1 MQENNSSDTK
11 TIWTIVGIVLSIFFC
26 CLALAGGGM
35 YWLYEKSDNIISDI
49 EEKGNNI
56 INDIEENLDI
66 PDFPTAVP
74 TESIVVERTPIED
87 IPTDTLETLTT
98 TIVPENDPYELACRL
113 EGICDVPKTV
123 ESKSYEVGDKENFW
137 ILNSDTIEY
146 NQIEATLLYATPHS
160 YFWAEEGT
168 KADKDEV
175 KALMDTFEE
184 DIYPTNREFFGNE
197 LNPGVDNDPHIYI
210 FYAKD
215 LGTSVRGF
223 FNTTDEFNPAI
234 KEHSN
239 AHESFVIRATQI
251 LSNYGTLAH
260 EFVHMI
266 QFATDRNDVP
276 WMAEGFAELGVFLNG
291 YYFGGADYFYV
302 NKPDLQLND
311 WADNTSPDFS
321 AHYGQSFLYV
331 AYYLDRF
338 GAEATQAL
346 NTNPKN
352 DLESIDDTL
361 LEMNITDPQT
371 GKIITADDVFIDWA
385 SALYLLDENVG
396 DGRYTFHNYTSAP
409 QTSATETFYNCPQ
422 PSQNRSV
429 HQYGIDY
436 ISIQCAGNYT
446 FHFDGATQTGLLPSD
461 PYSGGYA
468 FWSNRGDESDMTLT
482 REFDLSSVTEDVLL
496 SFQTWY
502 DIEEDWDY
510 IHLEA
515 STDGKTWEILT
526 TPLGT
531 DSDPSGESYGWG
543 YTGKTNGWIE
553 EKVDL
558 NKYAGKQV
566 QVRFEY
572 ITDAA
577 VNGEGMLIDDIRID
591 AIDYF
596 SDFESDNGG
605 WEANGYVRV
614 QNILPQTFQVA
625 LILQGNETTVQI
637 IQLSDEQTADIPIS
651 LGDEYDEAIL
661 VVTGTTRFTRE
672 LANYSI
678 EIR

>member
-1 MQENNSSDTK
+1 MQENKSSSAK
-11 TIWTIVGIVLSIFFC
+11 TIWIIVGVIIVMLCC
-26 CLALAGGGM
+26 CLTLTGGGM
-35 YWLYEKSDNIISDI
+35 YWLYKNGDNIV
-49 EEKGNNI
+49 
-56 INDIEENLDI
+56 NDLEDSLDI
-66 PDFPTAVP
+66 PEFPTAVP
-74 TESIVVERTPIED
+74 TEPIVVDRTPVEEV
-87 IPTDTLETLTT
+87 PVDTLEVLKT

-113 EGICDVPKTV
+113 EGICGVSNTV
-123 ESKSYEVGDKENFW
+123 EGKSYQVGDKENFW
-137 ILNSDTIEY
+137 VINSDTVKYREM
-146 NQIEATLLYATPHS
+146 EATLLYATPHS

-168 KADKDEV
+168 NADKDDV
-175 KALMDTFEE
+175 KALMDIFEE
-184 DIYPTNREFFGNE
+184 KIYPTDREFFGSE
-197 LNPGVDNDPHIYI
+197 RNPGIDEDPHVYI
-210 FYAKD
+210 FYAKN
-215 LGTSVRGF
+215 LGTSVGGF
-223 FNTTDEFNPAI
+223 FNSTDGFNPAI

-239 AHESFVIRATQI
+239 AHESFFISASQS
-251 LSNYGTLAH
+251 LSDTYTYGILAH

-276 WMAEGFAELGVFLNG
+276 WMNEGFAELGVFLNG
-291 YYFGGADYFYV
+291 YYFGGADRFYV
-302 NKPDLQLND
+302 SKPDLQLND

-346 NTNPKN
+346 NNNQKN

-371 GKIITADDVFIDWA
+371 KEIITADDLLTDWA
-385 SALYLLDENVG
+385 IALYLLDGTIG
-396 DGRYTFHNYTSAP
+396 DGRYTYHNYESAP
-409 QTSATETFYNCPQ
+409 QPLATETFYNCPQ
-422 PSQNRSV
+422 SAQDRSV

-436 ISIQCAGNYT
+436 ISIQCAGDYT
-446 FHFDGATQTGLLPSD
+446 FHFDGATQTGLLPADSF
-461 PYSGGYA
+461 SGDYA

-482 REFDLSSVTEDVLL
+482 REFDLSSVSGDVLL

-531 DSDPSGESYGWG
+531 DSNPSGESYGWG
-543 YTGKTNGWIE
+543 YTGKTEGWVQE
-553 EKVDL
+553 NVDL
-558 NKYAGKQV
+558 SAYAGKQV

-572 ITDAA
+572 VTDAA

-591 AIDYF
+591 AVNYF
-596 SDFESDNGG
+596 SDLESDNGG
-605 WEANGYVRV
+605 WEAEGFVRV

-625 LILQGNETTVQI
+625 LILKGNETTVET
-637 IQLSDEQTADIPIS
+637 IQLTDEQTAEIPIS

-661 VVTGTTRFTRE
+661 VVSGTTRFTRE

-678 EIR
+678 EIK